1 MIRKYEKL
9 RKIGEI
15 NKIKKIWCEIY

>member
-9 RKIGEI
+9 KKIGEI
-15 NKIKKIWCEIY
+15 NKI